1 MSAEGKKA
9 MLVPGYPSGELPV
22 WKGGGSY
29 CMSPVCMRRP
39 HARACVCCLCYVE
52 VQVISTM
59 SKAETE
65 LVLVKAETTLIAGAS
80 KNNKTRWP

>member
-1 MSAEGKKA
+1 MLTACARISFRRAPSVEGWWLLLHVTRVHETA
-9 MLVPGYPSGELPV
+9 A
-22 WKGGGSY
+22 
-29 CMSPVCMRRP
+29 
-39 HARACVCCLCYVE
+39 HARVCVCCLCYVE

-65 LVLVKAETTLIAGAS
+65 LVLVKAETTLIAGTS